1 MKWNII
7 TYANRFKRMYF
18 LAFQPLAC
26 KYGLNQLEIDI
37 LLFLHNNPDCNTARD
52 IVEKRGFAK
61 SNVSNAVE
69 SLRKKVYLV
78 SKPDSESRKV
88 HRLYLLPEVHA
99 QITELAACQ
108 ETVFAEMM
116 CGFTEEEYNMLC
128 SFMGRIDENVGKLL
142 EKFEQKRG

>member
-1 MKWNII
+1 MKCNII

-18 LAFQPLAC
+18 LAFQPLAA
-26 KYGLNQLEIDI
+26 KYGLNQLEVDI
-37 LLFLHNNPDCNTARD
+37 LLFLHNNPDYNTARD
-52 IVEKRGFAK
+52 IVDKRGFAK

-69 SLRKKVYLV
+69 SLRKKDFLV

-99 QITELAACQ
+99 QITDLSARQ
-108 ETVFAEMM
+108 ESVFTEMM
-116 CGFTEEEYNMLC
+116 SGFTEEEYNVLC

-142 EKFEQKRG
+142 EKFEQKKG